1 MDDKTTEALE
11 AAAFRRLVVHL
22 QTRSDVQNID
32 MMILAGFCRN
42 CLGDW
47 YREAAAARG
56 IALDKDE
63 ARGVCGKPEARL
75 NLCRCSTG
83 LGIRNGAVR
92 AVTNGGRY
100 RDRTYGPYHV
110 KVVLSR

>member
-1 MDDKTTEALE
+1 MDDT
-11 AAAFRRLVVHL
+11 
-22 QTRSDVQNID
+22 
-32 MMILAGFCRN
+32 
-42 CLGDW
+42 
-47 YREAAAARG
+47 
-56 IALDKDE
+56 DE
-63 ARGVCGKPEARL
+63 ARNIVHGMTAQVWKAKYQEVSKRGR
-75 NLCRCSTG
+75 RG